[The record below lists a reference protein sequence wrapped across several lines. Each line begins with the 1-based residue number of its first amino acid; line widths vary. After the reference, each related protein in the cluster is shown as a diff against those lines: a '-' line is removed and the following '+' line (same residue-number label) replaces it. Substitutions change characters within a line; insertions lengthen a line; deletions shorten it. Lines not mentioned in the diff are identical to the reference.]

1 MPFPV
6 AGTGYQVGDGNEL
19 SPNFYIQSAPV
30 SFTTDPTPTPAQLA
44 GVALFIGNPGG
55 AINFTLPTVAA
66 LETAYQSMGEK
77 PNGAFEFVI
86 INTNATNAIT
96 VQATAGTGWTTAG
109 GGSMTVALS
118 TSARFQARKTGAGA
132 WQLYRIA

>member
-19 SPNFYIQSAPV
+19 SPNFYIQAAPV

-44 GVALFIGNPGG
+44 GISLFIGNPGG

-66 LETAYQSMGEK
+66 LETAYQAMGEK
-77 PNGAFEFVI
+77 PNTAFEFI
-86 INTNATNAIT
+86 IVNINATNAIT
-96 VQATAGTGWTTAG
+96 VVTNTGWTITS